1 MIYTTRKQLEAARDR
16 ANDHVFE
23 WVCEYENELENFFVK
38 DGGAQLFTL
47 KEFYRAAYHQNRS
60 IADEVEN
67 DGVDVYEEDD
77 DASLYSYAEYRVCTR
92 RAIKRLRRL
101 EDKINEWEA
110 RACALDCAADE
121 YDYGISDETQT
132 ELAKFNIHV
141 G

>member
-1 MIYTTRKQLEAARDR
+1 MIITTRKQLESALDR
-16 ANDHVFE
+16 ANDRVFE

-67 DGVDVYEEDD
+67 DGCDIYEEDPD
-77 DASLYSYAEYRVCTR
+77 GNIFSYAEYRICTK
-92 RAIKRLRRL
+92 RAVKLLRRL

-121 YDYGISDETQT
+121 YDYGISDETQN
-132 ELAKFNIHV
+132 ELAKFNIRV

>member
-1 MIYTTRKQLEAARDR
+1 MIITTRKQLESALDR
-16 ANDHVFE
+16 AERCVMN
-23 WVCEYENELENFFVK
+23 WIGEYENELENFFLK

-77 DASLYSYAEYRVCTR
+77 DGNIFSYAEYRVCTR
-92 RAIKRLRRL
+92 RAIKRLRRI

-110 RACALDCAADE
+110 RACALDYAADE
-121 YDYGISDETQT
+121 YDYGISDETQN
-132 ELAKFNIHV
+132 ELAKFNIRV